1 MQGTISVCL
10 HGWYMKQAIWIK
22 LFKCV
27 DLRNS
32 SVFSQNRVVFD
43 YFPCNIIHMFENK
56 TNYQPIVIQLKRGLN
71 SLLLNTKI
79 VPWKLVDTVV
89 SVTAF
94 QRAKHIL

>member
-1 MQGTISVCL
+1 
-10 HGWYMKQAIWIK
+10 MKQAISIK

-27 DLRNS
+27 ALRSS

-56 TNYQPIVIQLKRGLN
+56 TNYQPIVIQLKRGLY
-71 SLLLNTKI
+71 SLLQI
-79 VPWKLVDTVV
+79 VPWKFVV
-89 SVTAF
+89 SATGF